1 MDFRGAAVLQRRDQR
16 PSQTMPAQLSP
27 EVWLQIFSKL
37 QSPICGAPV
46 EHLTAQANV
55 LQLRLVC
62 KAFHDTFDTCSA
74 LSAQLHLSST
84 FSSQSLPSL
93 LTWFENHAKSVT
105 SFKARCNS
113 ASLDV
118 ALGTMLCCRSKL
130 LWVDCSNCVASSLI
144 LLSSLSSMTTCLL
157 TDPQVH
163 LNISPLQGLTKLQ
176 TLHLS
181 NGTYTAAQLPMH
193 LTEAC
198 FTDCNILAREDSACV
213 TSLHKLQIVRS
224 VMKGHHQGLPG
235 FTALESLHCQDSCI
249 PADDLQAQLSNW
261 LGPEPFE
268 MPADLSTLAR
278 LTTLVI
284 VFSGKCVNFDV
295 DISCLCSLTALE
307 FLNVT
312 CENAALKVTSSLT
325 TLQALRC
332 LEIAV
337 DPKEANF
344 DNNVQLGFMCLE
356 VNWSAFHVLQ
366 SVHMSSNSFICDNQL
381 LTLSQLPSLSL
392 IQLGDFRP
400 ANSESH
406 QVFAELVYC
415 LALLRPSLVL
425 ILDSKR
431 MSRSQYKMV
440 SVDPDNC

>member
-1 MDFRGAAVLQRRDQR
+1 
-16 PSQTMPAQLSP
+16 MPAQLSP

-46 EHLTAQANV
+46 EHLTAQANM

-130 LWVDCSNCVASSLI
+130 LWVDCSNCVASLLI

-198 FTDCNILAREDSACV
+198 FTDCNINARNDLACI

-224 VMKGHHQGLPG
+224 VMKGHRQGLPG

-249 PADDLQAQLSNW
+249 PADDLQGQLSSW

-278 LTTLVI
+278 LTTLFI
-284 VFSGKCVNFDV
+284 LFSGTCVNCNV

-307 FLNVT
+307 ALSVT

-344 DNNVQLGFMCLE
+344 DNNVQLGLVCLD
-356 VNWSAFHVLQ
+356 VNWSAFDVLQ
-366 SVHMSSNSFICDNQL
+366 
-381 LTLSQLPSLSL
+381 
-392 IQLGDFRP
+392 
-400 ANSESH
+400 
-406 QVFAELVYC
+406 
-415 LALLRPSLVL
+415 
-425 ILDSKR
+425 
-431 MSRSQYKMV
+431 
-440 SVDPDNC
+440 